1 VDEPTPGEI
10 VRRLEVVSQQL
21 ADAVRRIDEQTEKA
35 AKTYVRQ
42 DVYLANKRAEDAV
55 VSDLH
60 GDIKSVEAKV
70 HGDIKAVDL
79 KIDATE
85 EKRRSNVRWAIG
97 TGIALAAVLVAL
109 FGVLIQMGP
118 PT

>member
-1 VDEPTPGEI
+1 M
-10 VRRLEVVSQQL
+10 RRLEETTRQL
-21 ADAVRRIDEQTEKA
+21 ANIADQMREDRAHA
-35 AKTYVRQ
+35 AQTYVRQ
-42 DVYLANKRAEDAV
+42 DVYLAQRQADHSV
-55 VSDLH
+55 VADLQ

-79 KIDATE
+79 KIDSTE